1 MLPLA
6 ATVAKPPDPIKAIM
20 YPHNLQ
26 ANALVPGA
34 TSRVADLTNYHKT
47 TLTVLATLLRMLR

>member
-1 MLPLA
+1 MLPLVA
-6 ATVAKPPDPIKAIM
+6 AVAKPPEPNMPPM

-34 TSRVADLTNYHKT
+34 TSKVADLTNYHKT

>member
-34 TSRVADLTNYHKT
+34 TSRVADLTNYHKSV
-47 TLTVLATLLRMLR
+47 LT